1 MNKGFSN
8 LAELFREKN
17 DTAYENNASVA
28 ALSESESD
36 DCGSRSDV
44 QPAPK
49 KKKKRRGFV
58 LYKDNSDILN
68 KPKRSLMSLNK
79 MALKFMKFIVQKMWC
94 ELYLFY

>member
-49 KKKKRRGFV
+49 KKKKKGE
-58 LYKDNSDILN
+58 
-68 KPKRSLMSLNK
+68 
-79 MALKFMKFIVQKMWC
+79 ALFCIRTIVI
-94 ELYLFY
+94 YLINRKGV